1 MCFNSHTN
9 TLINPHNYRGMSA
22 AAAELM
28 YIKLAQQLAE
38 YGHEKLQEMVSNG
51 CSVVRHCTYMYM
63 YMHVYP
69 RVDVH
74 VHVHAP
80 HVHVHDM
87 CIHGNP
93 GCSIV

>member
-1 MCFNSHTN
+1 MLVCVCVFNSHTN

-51 CSVVRHCTYMYM
+51 CSIALTCTCSTCTCTRTYMYM
-63 YMHVYP
+63 YMTCVFMATLGVP
-69 RVDVH
+69 LSD
-74 VHVHAP
+74 
-80 HVHVHDM
+80 
-87 CIHGNP
+87 
-93 GCSIV
+93 